1 MEFIEVALTDSLMKM
16 LMFLIVQAL
25 VYLILSKSSHVFS
38 NNKMMTSSLSFKA
51 ARSLCFWRI
60 LASMSDFPQVFE
72 QPSPSSKSLRSAVE
86 EYPEEYKTY

>member
-38 NNKMMTSSLSFKA
+38 HNKMMTSSLSFKA
-51 ARSLCFWRI
+51 ARSL